1 MEKEVKFYRFIG
13 DGSEYGYNFC
23 PDTLYS
29 GDYKLPVGTVG
40 FYAKNFPKEWQEVP
54 QTTTPFD
61 EEIVAPFEGRIGKV
75 LDSIKTMLV
84 DKNRKYG
91 DSALNPVRIFSKTSP
106 QEQIR
111 VRIDDKL
118 SRVASGQL
126 DDEEDVIDDL
136 IGYLVL
142 LKLSNTK

>member
-1 MEKEVKFYRFIG
+1 MEKEVRFYRFIG
-13 DGSEYGYNFC
+13 DEEEYAFEFFNDTIYSEDYTTDVGSVKIYV
-23 PDTLYS
+23 
-29 GDYKLPVGTVG
+29 KQ
-40 FYAKNFPKEWQEVP
+40 FPNDWEEVP
-54 QTTTPFD
+54 QATISVNET
-61 EEIVAPFEGRIGKV
+61 VKSFEDKVGKV
-75 LDSIKTMLV
+75 LDTIEGMLI

-91 DSALNPVRIFSKTSP
+91 NSALNPVRIFSKASP
-106 QEQIR
+106 DEQLR

-142 LKLSNTK
+142 LKISKL